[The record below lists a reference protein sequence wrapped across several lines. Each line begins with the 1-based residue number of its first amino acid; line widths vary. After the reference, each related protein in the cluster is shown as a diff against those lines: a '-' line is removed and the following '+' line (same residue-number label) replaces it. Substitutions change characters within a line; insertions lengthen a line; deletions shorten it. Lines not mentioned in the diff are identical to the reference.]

1 MTGGYRERSKHY
13 SIELASMY
21 RKLSGIA
28 NCISPCVVCI
38 IMSSLG
44 FLHGNS
50 AGLGLQLMF
59 DEHIEVLR
67 PSGRNPGSQ
76 LYSICDP
83 TTALMNSTIE
93 PFTGGVG
100 SPQPAE

>member
-1 MTGGYRERSKHY
+1 
-13 SIELASMY
+13 
-21 RKLSGIA
+21 
-28 NCISPCVVCI
+28 
-38 IMSSLG
+38 MSSLG

-50 AGLGLQLMF
+50 ARLGLQLMF
-59 DEHIEVLR
+59 DGHIEVLR

-93 PFTGGVG
+93 PFTDGVG
-100 SPQPAE
+100 SPQPDE

>member
-1 MTGGYRERSKHY
+1 
-13 SIELASMY
+13 
-21 RKLSGIA
+21 
-28 NCISPCVVCI
+28 
-38 IMSSLG
+38 
-44 FLHGNS
+44 
-50 AGLGLQLMF
+50 MF

-83 TTALMNSTIE
+83 TTALTNSTIE

-100 SPQPAE
+100 SPQPAA

>member
-1 MTGGYRERSKHY
+1 
-13 SIELASMY
+13 
-21 RKLSGIA
+21 
-28 NCISPCVVCI
+28 
-38 IMSSLG
+38 MSLLG
-44 FLHGNS
+44 FLHGKS
-50 AGLGLQLMF
+50 AGLGCQLMF

-83 TTALMNSTIE
+83 TTALTNSTIE

-100 SPQPAE
+100 SPQPAEWNNR

>member
-1 MTGGYRERSKHY
+1 MLEWLLHVELKIY
-13 SIELASMY
+13 SLHS
-21 RKLSGIA
+21 
-28 NCISPCVVCI
+28 
-38 IMSSLG
+38 
-44 FLHGNS
+44 FLHVKS

-83 TTALMNSTIE
+83 TTALTNSTIK
-93 PFTGGVG
+93 PFTGGAG
-100 SPQPAE
+100 SPQPAEDKIVCHYTFCLLHLVSSLF